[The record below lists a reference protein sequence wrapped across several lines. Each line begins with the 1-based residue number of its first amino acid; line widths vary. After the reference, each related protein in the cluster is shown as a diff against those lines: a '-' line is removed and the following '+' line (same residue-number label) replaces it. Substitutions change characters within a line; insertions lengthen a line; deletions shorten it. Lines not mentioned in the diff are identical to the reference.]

1 MAVTFME
8 SLHVNRHAVTAACQ
22 SLRYL
27 PQSNLFVLM
36 MHKLSHMT
44 LSLTDRCLAS
54 DMTTACGV
62 SYWGCI

>member
-27 PQSNLFVLM
+27 VHHRLDDAQI
-36 MHKLSHMT
+36 KSHDT
-44 LSLTDRCLAS
+44 VINRQVF
-54 DMTTACGV
+54 GK
-62 SYWGCI
+62 